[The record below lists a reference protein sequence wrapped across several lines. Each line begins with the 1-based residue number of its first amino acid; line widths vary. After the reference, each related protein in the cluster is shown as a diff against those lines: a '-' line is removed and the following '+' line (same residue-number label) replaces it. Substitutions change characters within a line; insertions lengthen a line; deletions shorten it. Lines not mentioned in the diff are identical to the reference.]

1 MFFVDAILK
10 RSDEKSNAQ
19 VPCSSTKLRMRCS
32 DDKFIDDVEDDTVP
46 IQQDQFVDEHTPEA
60 NTKSTELIR
69 NHPLYPALKLI
80 AQKCHQATISNT
92 VKGLEADDL
101 IALLRK
107 IKSSGQ
113 DIETGNEEVD
123 SLMTLG
129 IIELRYQ
136 LRQIQLIHSK
146 AKKQIN
152 VLSARIERTQDQFA
166 KILHDEHLSSESLDP
181 LFSVN
186 TLKAKKPADS
196 FMIASLLADK
206 PKKRKTTVSMR
217 N

>member
-1 MFFVDAILK
+1 MFFVDAILN
-10 RSDEKSNAQ
+10 RNDEKSNAQ
-19 VPCSSTKLRMRCS
+19 VACSSTKLRMRCS
-32 DDKFIDDVEDDTVP
+32 DDKFIDDVEEETAA
-46 IQQDQFVDEHTPEA
+46 IQRDHSIDERLPEA
-60 NTKSTELIR
+60 DSKFTELIR
-69 NHPLYPALKLI
+69 SHPLYPALKLI

-101 IALLRK
+101 VALLRK
-107 IKSSGQ
+107 IKSNGQ
-113 DIETGNEEVD
+113 SIETGNKEVD

-129 IIELRYQ
+129 IIELRCQ
-136 LRQIQLIHSK
+136 LRQIQLLHFK

-166 KILHDEHLSSESLDP
+166 KILHDEHLSSEVSDP
-181 LFSVN
+181 LFSVS
-186 TLKAKKPADS
+186 TLTAKKPANS

-206 PKKRKTTVSMR
+206 PRKRKSTVSTR